1 MVQKV
6 GQGCQER
13 GAAYKPLQH
22 TQTAQPRGRARE
34 PKEKHKPHDIQG
46 ELRGLKEGHT
56 SLCNTEGRVREPRK
70 DQHKPLLSK
79 LQPAVQGSTG
89 GTAVPEKISGTSR
102 GLVAV
107 KIC

>member
-46 ELRGLKEGHT
+46 ELRGLKELHK
-56 SLCNTEGRVREPRK
+56 SLCDAEGRVREARK
-70 DQHKPLLSK
+70 EPHKPLPSK
-79 LQPAVQGSTG
+79 LPPEAQGRTG
-89 GTAVPEKISGTSR
+89 EQKHR
-102 GLVAV
+102 Q
-107 KIC
+107 